1 MIARLVYPQEMK
13 LSLALALLASTAV
26 WAADP
31 VPMDV
36 KTGEWEYT
44 VTMQMAGMQMPQTA
58 KQTPQ
63 LTPEQLAQIPAAQRA
78 QVEAMMKQGANP
90 GAPRTTTNKNC
101 VKKEDLAK
109 LNPRDD
115 KTCKMTLVGSSR
127 NKQEIKMDC
136 DSNGSKQTGT
146 MVIEAL
152 SSESTKFNIQAA
164 ANQNG
169 QPMNMTINGTGK
181 WLSATC
187 TDSK

>member
-1 MIARLVYPQEMK
+1 MK
-13 LSLALALLASTAV
+13 LSLALAFLAGALAR
-26 WAADP
+26 AADP
-31 VPMDV
+31 VPMDI
-36 KTGEWEYT
+36 KSGEWEYT
-44 VTMQMAGMQMPQTA
+44 VTTQMAGMQMPQTA
-58 KQTPQ
+58 KQMPQ

-115 KTCKMTLVGSSR
+115 KTCKMTLVSSSR
-127 NKQEIKMDC
+127 SKQEIKMDC
-136 DSNGSKQTGT
+136 DSNGGKQTGT

-152 SSESTKFNIQAA
+152 NSESMKFDIQVA

-169 QPMNMTINGTGK
+169 QPMNMAINGTGK
-181 WLSATC
+181 FLSATC